1 MSISEKTI
9 ERHGAKV
16 AKQHGLW
23 ALKLGM
29 LGGRGWPD
37 HTILG
42 HGGRIAFIE
51 YKVPGGAF
59 QPLQKLMHRR
69 LRKLGF
75 TVVVIDSKQGV
86 DEFFRD
92 WIGHEANKKEQEV

>member
-1 MSISEKTI
+1 MSTSEKTI
-9 ERHGAKV
+9 ENYGAKR
-16 AKQHGLW
+16 AKELGFW
-23 ALKLGM
+23 AIKLGM

-51 YKVPGGAF
+51 YKVPGGGF
-59 QPLQKLMHRR
+59 QPLQKLIHKR

-75 TVVVIDSKQGV
+75 VVAIIDSKRGV
-86 DEFFRD
+86 DEFFKEWTRH
-92 WIGHEANKKEQEV
+92 GGKKEKGD